1 MNIAV
6 YEFLTA
12 TGQGRET
19 HSPEHSLYCE
29 GRAMHD
35 ALVADFARI
44 PGCSVT
50 SLHDL
55 NGLPA
60 NTDVVVIAPESGGLL
75 AECVQRTRSRLNATV
90 EAIELT
96 GDKYRLAQHWRQ
108 QGIPTPATMARP
120 PSADDPFP
128 LVWKPRDGAGSTDTF
143 LIRDPAG
150 LAAAL
155 AQHKPNL
162 DMVLQPFIPG
172 WPVSVAFLCGPRQT
186 VPLRPTLQRLS
197 DDGRLHY
204 TGGELPLPEPLA
216 QRARRLAERAIACV
230 PGLRGFVGVDL
241 VLGERDDG
249 SDDYAIEINPRLT
262 TSYIGLRAAAA
273 VNLAELAWRIARGE
287 PVADEELRWHPHR
300 VYWTASGS
308 VTHS

>member
-12 TGQGRET
+12 AGLGRDPQ
-19 HSPEHSLYCE
+19 SPEHSLYRE

-35 ALVADFARI
+35 ALVADFGRI

-55 NGLPA
+55 EDLPV
-60 NTDVVVIAPESGGLL
+60 NSEVVVIAPESGGLL
-75 AECVQRTRSRLNATV
+75 AECVRRTRSLLNATV

-96 GDKYRLAQHWRQ
+96 GDKYRLAHHWRQ
-108 QGIPTPATMARP
+108 QGIPTPATMTRP

-150 LAAAL
+150 WSAAL
-155 AQHKPNL
+155 SQCKPNQ
-162 DMVLQPFIPG
+162 DMILQPFVPG
-172 WPVSVAFLCGPRQT
+172 QPASVTLLCGPRQ
-186 VPLRPTLQRLS
+186 VLPLRPTFQRLS
-197 DDGRLHY
+197 DDDRLHY

-216 QRARRLAERAIACV
+216 QRAVDLALRASACV
-230 PGLRGFVGVDL
+230 PGLRGFVGVDV

-249 SDDYAIEINPRLT
+249 SEDYAIEINPRLT
-262 TSYIGLRAAAA
+262 TSYLGLRAAAA

-287 PVADEELRWHPHR
+287 PVADEELQWHPHR
-300 VYWTASGS
+300 VCWTASGS
-308 VTHS
+308 VMQG